1 MSLKLNDE
9 IDASTF
15 FNNLMK
21 GDASVALELT
31 CLASNIEKELCGV
44 LNFSF
49 FWKKYEKKNHNIIT
63 SP

>member
-9 IDASTF
+9 NDTETF

-31 CLASNIEKELCGV
+31 RLASNIE
-44 LNFSF
+44 F
-49 FWKKYEKKNHNIIT
+49 FFLWCFDYYYYYFEEI
-63 SP
+63 